1 MPRNRASDD
10 TDDDRPDDRPDDEP
24 SHGLLLLAAGAVAG
38 IAAGMYLAHRF
49 GGVSGLT
56 ARLRERFGGDTA
68 ASEEDDEEEARPS
81 AHGSYE
87 DFDDGDDDI
96 DDDEETFVSADE
108 ELEERVLE
116 VFSND
121 PVLRERAVDIGAI
134 NTATIELTGHVF
146 TEVESEHAM
155 TIARGVPGVTTVVNR
170 LSVRADEQGEDAAA
184 ARYASG
190 DPSATEAQWEDPIV
204 GTGARRQ
211 GTRDDRGPDALKDRD
226 RHDDLGRH
234 NDPKVPLETRWED
247 VDEELRD
254 AP

>member
-1 MPRNRASDD
+1 MPRIRPQDERQADRQ
-10 TDDDRPDDRPDDEP
+10 DDDDS

-49 GGVSGLT
+49 GGLSGLT
-56 ARLRERFGGDTA
+56 ARLRERFGGAMTT
-68 ASEEDDEEEARPS
+68 DDEEEDTRPP
-81 AHGSYE
+81 AHEPYADE
-87 DFDDGDDDI
+87 
-96 DDDEETFVSADE
+96 DEEDVFVSADE

-134 NTATIELTGHVF
+134 NPATIELTGHVYS
-146 TEVESEHAM
+146 EVESEHAV

-170 LSVRADEQGEDAAA
+170 LGIRADEQGEDAAA
-184 ARYASG
+184 GRYAAG

-211 GTRDDRGPDALKDRD
+211 GPLDDRG

-234 NDPKVPLETRWED
+234 DDPKVPLETRWED

>member
-1 MPRNRASDD
+1 MPRIRVQDEDD
-10 TDDDRPDDRPDDEP
+10 
-24 SHGLLLLAAGAVAG
+24 SSNGLLLLAAGAVAG

-56 ARLRERFGGDTA
+56 ARLRERFGVA
-68 ASEEDDEEEARPS
+68 AEGAEADEEDDDVRHS

-87 DFDDGDDDI
+87 D
-96 DDDEETFVSADE
+96 DEEDTFVSADE

-134 NTATIELTGHVF
+134 NPATIELTGHVY
-146 TEVESEHAM
+146 TETESEHAV

-184 ARYASG
+184 GRYAAG
-190 DPSATEAQWEDPIV
+190 DPRSTEAQWENPIV

-211 GTRDDRGPDALKDRD
+211 GQRDDRS
-226 RHDDLGRH
+226 RHEDLGRH
-234 NDPKVPLETRWED
+234 DDPKVPLETRWGD
-247 VDEELRD
+247 TDEGLRD
-254 AP
+254 AADAP

>member
-1 MPRNRASDD
+1 MPRNRPEDD
-10 TDDDRPDDRPDDEP
+10 RQDDDDS

-56 ARLRERFGGDTA
+56 ARLRERFGGGATTE
-68 ASEEDDEEEARPS
+68 SEDDEEEARPS

-87 DFDDGDDDI
+87 DFDDEDA
-96 DDDEETFVSADE
+96 DDEDDEGTFVSADE

-134 NTATIELTGHVF
+134 NPATIELTGHVY
-146 TEVESEHAM
+146 TEIESEHAV

-170 LSVRADEQGEDAAA
+170 LSVRTDEQGEDAAA
-184 ARYASG
+184 DRYASG
-190 DPSATEAQWEDPIV
+190 DPAATEAQWEDPIV

-211 GTRDDRGPDALKDRD
+211 GSLDDRG
-226 RHDDLGRH
+226 RHEDLGRH
-234 NDPKVPLETRWED
+234 DDPKVPLETRWED